1 MLFIYLCRYTN
12 FIIYNYC
19 IRATIISSIFFVI
32 FLELK
37 IRTRKREKYKIQK
50 KNIERVRRNK
60 IVYENEREENWKK
73 QVRNFNSAI
82 LKIESSEV
90 YTRLYIIQYVWSM
103 IVSRGMW
110 AYARIFIYYY
120 FYCEIPFKPNK
131 IIIILMSQCWLQ

>member
-1 MLFIYLCRYTN
+1 MIDSFCIFTRVINYGILVKNNAAHMLFTYLCRYTN

-19 IRATIISSIFFVI
+19 IRATIISSIFFFVI

-90 YTRLYIIQYVWSM
+90 YTRLYII
-103 IVSRGMW
+103 
-110 AYARIFIYYY
+110 
-120 FYCEIPFKPNK
+120 
-131 IIIILMSQCWLQ
+131 